1 MLPRNRSW
9 LLTRLLLLVVFAS
22 LFLTACSRA
31 LNNGSWP
38 GLSVDGDLVYVARGT
53 DVRAVNIADRQ
64 EIWKY
69 PAEPRAQLNFF
80 ARPALDG
87 DQIFLGD
94 YGASGGFFSPAVI
107 VSVYALNNGGAGA
120 PSDGWTNADVASDRI
135 IAAPAA
141 ADGRVYVPTADNF
154 LFALDGQTGAEIW
167 SFEAGHSF
175 WAQPLVVDGVIYQS
189 SMDHNVYALN
199 SSDGT
204 VLWQS
209 QMNGAVPSAPTYVD
223 GTLYVGTFGGVLHAL
238 DASSGE
244 ELWAYEADDWIWSTP
259 SVVDDMIL
267 FADGS
272 GNVYAISTSG
282 GEELWRQ
289 QAKGAVQ
296 AAILVHDGV
305 AYVGAVG
312 LEDEA
317 VGQILAL
324 DLSDGSIIWEKP
336 TLAPIYADM
345 VIAADALVVAES
357 SEEALLV
364 VYDLENGA
372 EIWKYL
378 PE

>member
-1 MLPRNRSW
+1 
-9 LLTRLLLLVVFAS
+9 
-22 LFLTACSRA
+22 
-31 LNNGSWP
+31 
-38 GLSVDGDLVYVARGT
+38 
-53 DVRAVNIADRQ
+53 
-64 EIWKY
+64 
-69 PAEPRAQLNFF
+69 
-80 ARPALDG
+80 
-87 DQIFLGD
+87 
-94 YGASGGFFSPAVI
+94 
-107 VSVYALNNGGAGA
+107 
-120 PSDGWTNADVASDRI
+120 
-135 IAAPAA
+135 
-141 ADGRVYVPTADNF
+141 
-154 LFALDGQTGAEIW
+154 
-167 SFEAGHSF
+167 
-175 WAQPLVVDGVIYQS
+175 